1 MLIKDD
7 FFSLLSEI
15 EQGQLMDKDDNIID
29 HKCFISLL
37 VPNQTKILAFILSL
51 VPNISDAED
60 IYQETVSTMWDKI
73 SAFEKGTDFVAWGV
87 TIAKYK
93 VLEFRTKHKRSKMV
107 FTEKILEQLEPS
119 AKSKISDIK
128 DHLDALKTCVKK
140 LSKNEKN
147 LLKMRYEQDL
157 SFQKMALRVGKTSPA
172 VFRIMAIIHSRLA
185 LCIRGVMR
193 GEVIT

>member
-1 MLIKDD
+1 
-7 FFSLLSEI
+7 
-15 EQGQLMDKDDNIID
+15 MDKDDNIID

-51 VPNISDAED
+51 VPNI
-60 IYQETVSTMWDKI
+60 
-73 SAFEKGTDFVAWGV
+73 FVAWGV